1 MATVPQQRR
10 TREIH
15 YPTRDGKPMGE
26 TELHIQDIIDT
37 FQVLQ
42 DHFAD
47 RPNVYVGSN
56 LLVFYEEGNRRKH
69 VSPDVLVTLG
79 ILKKPQREYY
89 LVWKEGKAPDFVVE
103 VTSKSTRREDNQKKF
118 VLYRD
123 VLKVAE
129 YFLFDPREEYLKPSL
144 QGYRLVA
151 GEYVGIDPI
160 DGRLPSQVLGLHLE
174 RDGPKL
180 RLFDPAA
187 GVRLLTPQEG
197 REAARLRAEEE
208 RHRAEAERHR
218 AEAERRRADKAE
230 AAQRRLAEEN
240 ERLRRE
246 IEAMRRGS
254 KPE

>member
-1 MATVPQQRR
+1 
-10 TREIH
+10 
-15 YPTRDGKPMGE
+15 
-26 TELHIQDIIDT
+26 
-37 FQVLQ
+37 
-42 DHFAD
+42 
-47 RPNVYVGSN
+47 
-56 LLVFYEEGNRRKH
+56 
-69 VSPDVLVTLG
+69 
-79 ILKKPQREYY
+79 
-89 LVWKEGKAPDFVVE
+89 
-103 VTSKSTRREDNQKKF
+103 
-118 VLYRD
+118 
-123 VLKVAE
+123 LKVTE
-129 YFLFDPREEYLKPSL
+129 YFLFDPREEYLKPSF
-144 QGYRLVA
+144 QGYRLVG

-174 RDGPKL
+174 RDGLKL
-180 RLFDPAA
+180 RLFDPGA

-208 RHRAEAERHR
+208 HHRAEAERRR